1 MVKRILGFAAA
12 AALVSLMSGPL
23 RAEVD
28 EIKAAQQYG
37 LSSLPLMIME
47 DGKLVEKHAQA
58 LGLPN
63 LKVTWVKLG
72 NPGAITEGL
81 VSGGLDFGSG
91 GVPSLLTLWSRTQG
105 TAMEVRGAGAIVNMP
120 MELLTTNPKVK
131 SIRDFTDQDRIA
143 VTTVKVSNQALLLQM
158 AAAKEFGAKEY
169 AKLDPLTVS
178 LPHPEATST
187 LLSGSGVI
195 SAHFS
200 ALPFQHQQKR
210 DQRVHKVLS
219 SYDVLGGPATNTAVY
234 TTKRF
239 REGNPKAY
247 QAFVLGLQEAV
258 EQINKDKRAAAA
270 TYQRM
275 TGTKEGVEEIYA
287 MIAAPEVEMTVTP
300 HQTLKMASFM
310 AETGRLKKAPK
321 DWKELFFDNV
331 HALPGS

>member
-1 MVKRILGFAAA
+1 MKRIIGLAAVA
-12 AALVSLMSGPL
+12 GLALLATSQAQ
-23 RAEVD
+23 AEVK

-47 DGKLVEKHAQA
+47 DGKLVEKHAKA
-58 LGLPN
+58 LGLPE
-63 LKVTWVKLG
+63 LTVAWVKLG

-105 TAMEVRGAGAIVNMP
+105 TTMEVKGVGAIVNMP

-131 SIRDFTDQDRIA
+131 SIKDFTEQDRIA
-143 VTTVKVSNQALLLQM
+143 VTTVRVSNQALLLQM
-158 AAAKEFGAKEY
+158 AAAKEFGAENY

-210 DQRVHKVLS
+210 DQRVHKILS
-219 SYDVLGGPATNTAVY
+219 SYDVLGGPATNTAAY
-234 TTKRF
+234 ATKRF
-239 REGNPKAY
+239 REANPKAY
-247 QAFVLGLQEAV
+247 QAFVAGLQEAI
-258 EQINKDKRAAAA
+258 ELINKDKRAAAA

-275 TGTKEGVEEIYA
+275 TGTKESVDDIYA
-287 MIAAPEVEMTVTP
+287 MISAPEVQMTFTP
-300 HQTLKMASFM
+300 HQTMKMANFM
-310 AETGRLKKAPK
+310 AQTGRLKTAPK
-321 DWKELFFDNV
+321 DWKDLFFDDV

>member
-1 MVKRILGFAAA
+1 MKRIIGVAITAGLTLLAAGQ
-12 AALVSLMSGPL
+12 V
-23 RAEVD
+23 RAEVK

-47 DGKLVEKHAQA
+47 NGKLVEKHAKA
-58 LGLPN
+58 LGLPD
-63 LKVTWVKLG
+63 LTVSWIKLG

-105 TAMEVRGAGAIVNMP
+105 TAMEVKGAGAIVNMP
-120 MELLTTNPKVK
+120 MELLTTNPKVQ
-131 SIRDFTDQDRIA
+131 SIKDFTDQDRIA
-143 VTTVKVSNQALLLQM
+143 VTTVRVSNQALLLEM
-158 AAAKEFGAKEY
+158 AAAKEFGPANF

-210 DQRVHKVLS
+210 DERVRKVLS
-219 SYDVLGGPATNTAVY
+219 SYDVLGGPATNTAIY
-234 TTKRF
+234 ATKRF
-239 REGNPKAY
+239 KDANPKAY
-247 QAFVLGLQEAV
+247 QAFVAGLQEAV
-258 EQINKDKRAAAA
+258 ELINKDKRAAAA

-275 TGTKEGVEEIYA
+275 TGTKESVDDIYA

-300 HQTLKMASFM
+300 HQTMKMASFM

-321 DWKELFFDNV
+321 DWKDLFFDNV

>member
-1 MVKRILGFAAA
+1 MKRIIGLAAA
-12 AALVSLMSGPL
+12 AGLALLATSQAQ
-23 RAEVD
+23 AEVK

-47 DGKLVEKHAQA
+47 DGKLVEKHAKA
-58 LGLPN
+58 LGLPE
-63 LKVTWVKLG
+63 LTVTWIKLG

-105 TAMEVRGAGAIVNMP
+105 TAMEVKGAGAIVNMP

-131 SIRDFTDQDRIA
+131 SIRDFTEQDRIA
-143 VTTVKVSNQALLLQM
+143 VTTVRVSNQALLLQM
-158 AAAKEFGAKEY
+158 AAAKEFGAENF
-169 AKLDPLTVS
+169 ARLDPLTVS

-210 DQRVHKVLS
+210 DERVRKVLS
-219 SYDVLGGPATNTAVY
+219 SYDVLGGPATNTAIY
-234 TTKRF
+234 ATKRF
-239 REGNPKAY
+239 KDANPKAY
-247 QAFVLGLQEAV
+247 QAFVAGLQEAV

-275 TGTKEGVEEIYA
+275 TGTKESVDDIYA

-300 HQTLKMASFM
+300 HQTMKMANFM

-321 DWKELFFDNV
+321 DWKDLFFDNV

>member
-1 MVKRILGFAAA
+1 MRHVIGLAAA
-12 AALVSLMSGPL
+12 TGLALLAAGQA
-23 RAEVD
+23 RAEVE

-47 DGKLVEKHAQA
+47 DGKLVEKHAKA
-58 LGLPN
+58 LGLPD
-63 LKVTWVKLG
+63 LKVSWVKLG

-81 VSGGLDFGSG
+81 VSGSLDFGSG
-91 GVPSLLTLWSRTQG
+91 GVPSLLTLWSRTRG
-105 TAMEVRGAGAIVNMP
+105 TAMEVKGASAIVNMP
-120 MELLTTNPKVK
+120 MELLTTNPKVT

-143 VTTVKVSNQALLLQM
+143 VTTVRVSNQALLLQM
-158 AAAKEFGAKEY
+158 AAAKEFGTENY

-210 DQRVHKVLS
+210 DERVRKVLS
-219 SYDVLGGPATNTAVY
+219 SYDVLGGPATNTAIY
-234 TTKRF
+234 STKRF
-239 REGNPKAY
+239 RDDNPKAY
-247 QAFVLGLQEAV
+247 QAFVAGLREAV

-275 TGTKEGVEEIYA
+275 TGTKESVDEIYA
-287 MIAAPEVEMTVTP
+287 MIAAPEVEMTTTP
-300 HQTLKMASFM
+300 HQTMKMAEFM
-310 AETGRLKKAPK
+310 ARTGRLKNAPK

-331 HALPGS
+331 HASPGS

>member
-1 MVKRILGFAAA
+1 MKRIIGLAAA
-12 AALVSLMSGPL
+12 AGLALLATSQAQ
-23 RAEVD
+23 AEVK

-47 DGKLVEKHAQA
+47 DGKLVEKHAKA
-58 LGLPN
+58 LGLTD
-63 LKVTWVKLG
+63 LTVTWIKLG

-105 TAMEVRGAGAIVNMP
+105 TAMEVKGAGAIVNMP

-131 SIRDFTDQDRIA
+131 SIRDFTEQDRIA
-143 VTTVKVSNQALLLQM
+143 VTTVRVSNQALLLQM
-158 AAAKEFGAKEY
+158 AAAKEFGAENF
-169 AKLDPLTVS
+169 ARLDPLTVS

-210 DQRVHKVLS
+210 DERVRKVLS
-219 SYDVLGGPATNTAVY
+219 SYDVLGGPATNTAIY
-234 TTKRF
+234 ATKRF
-239 REGNPKAY
+239 KDANPKAY
-247 QAFVLGLQEAV
+247 QAFVAGLQEAV

-275 TGTKEGVEEIYA
+275 TGTKESVDDIYA

-300 HQTLKMASFM
+300 HQTMKMANFM

-321 DWKELFFDNV
+321 DWKDLFFDNV

>member
-1 MVKRILGFAAA
+1 MKRIIGLAAA
-12 AALVSLMSGPL
+12 AGLALLATSQAH
-23 RAEVD
+23 AEVK

-47 DGKLVEKHAQA
+47 DGKLVEKQAKA
-58 LGLPN
+58 LGLPE
-63 LKVTWVKLG
+63 LVVTWVKLG

-105 TAMEVRGAGAIVNMP
+105 TAMEVKGAGAIVNMP
-120 MELLTTNPKVK
+120 MELLTTSPKVK
-131 SIRDFTDQDRIA
+131 SIRDFTEQDRIA
-143 VTTVKVSNQALLLQM
+143 VTTVRVSNQALLLQM
-158 AAAKEFGAKEY
+158 AAAKEFGSENY

-219 SYDVLGGPATNTAVY
+219 SYDVLGGPATNTAIY
-234 TTKRF
+234 STKRF
-239 REGNPKAY
+239 RDANPKAY
-247 QAFVLGLQEAV
+247 QAFVAGLQEAI

-275 TGTKEGVEEIYA
+275 TGTKESVDDIYA
-287 MIAAPEVEMTVTP
+287 MIAAPEVEMTFTP
-300 HQTLKMASFM
+300 HQTMKMAGFM

>member
-1 MVKRILGFAAA
+1 MRQVIGLAAA
-12 AALVSLMSGPL
+12 AGLALLAAGQA
-23 RAEVD
+23 RAEVK

-47 DGKLVEKHAQA
+47 DGKLVEKHAKA
-58 LGLPN
+58 LGLPE
-63 LKVTWVKLG
+63 LTVSWVKLG

-105 TAMEVRGAGAIVNMP
+105 TSMEVKGAGAIVNMP

-131 SIRDFTDQDRIA
+131 SIKDFTDQDRIA
-143 VTTVKVSNQALLLQM
+143 VTTVRVSNQALLLQM
-158 AAAKEFGAKEY
+158 AAAKEFGPENF

-210 DQRVHKVLS
+210 SEKVHKVLS
-219 SYDVLGGPATNTAVY
+219 SYDVLGGPATNTAIY
-234 TTKRF
+234 STKRF
-239 REGNPKAY
+239 RDANPKAY
-247 QAFVLGLQEAV
+247 QAFVAGLQEAIG
-258 EQINKDKRAAAA
+258 QINKDKRAAAE

-275 TGTKEGVEEIYA
+275 TGTKESVDDIYA
-287 MIAAPEVEMTVTP
+287 MIAAPEVEMTFTP
-300 HQTLKMASFM
+300 HQTMKMATFM

>member
-1 MVKRILGFAAA
+1 MKHFIGLAAA
-12 AALVSLMSGPL
+12 AGLALFCATQAQ
-23 RAEVD
+23 AEVS

-47 DGKLVEKHAQA
+47 DGKLVEKHAKA
-58 LGLPN
+58 LGLPD
-63 LKVTWVKLG
+63 LTVKWIKLG

-105 TAMEVRGAGAIVNMP
+105 TAMEVKGAGAIVNMP

-143 VTTVKVSNQALLLQM
+143 VTTVRVSNQALLLQM
-158 AAAKEFGAKEY
+158 AAAKEFGAANY
-169 AKLDPLTVS
+169 GQLDPLTVS

-210 DQRVHKVLS
+210 DERVRKILS
-219 SYDVLGGPATNTAVY
+219 SYDVLGGPATNTAIY
-234 TTKRF
+234 ATKRF
-239 REGNPKAY
+239 RDANPKAY
-247 QAFVLGLQEAV
+247 QAFVAGLQEAIG
-258 EQINKDKRAAAA
+258 QINKDKRAAAE
-270 TYQRM
+270 TYRRM
-275 TGTKEGVEEIYA
+275 TGTKESVDDILA
-287 MIAAPEVEMTVTP
+287 MIAAPEVEMTFTP
-300 HQTLKMASFM
+300 HQTMKMANFM
-310 AETGRLKKAPK
+310 AEIGRLKTAPK
-321 DWKELFFDNV
+321 DWKDLFFDNV
-331 HALPGS
+331 HNLSGS